1 MHTGDLLI
9 LKAAE
14 VASLVSGQELALINL
29 VRMAYEAHAMGQSS
43 LLHSTFLRFP
53 GDDR

>member
-14 VASLVSGQELALINL
+14 VASLVTRQELTLINL
-29 VRMAYEAHAMGQSS
+29 VRLAY
-43 LLHSTFLRFP
+43 
-53 GDDR
+53 